1 MRRIAVLVVALLAA
15 AAPLSAQSQQSSGSP
30 VTDMMVRGRNALN
43 DLNYAQADSI
53 SRRILA
59 LGTLLSRQQ
68 QIDALQLLVASLFP
82 DEDGQQKQ
90 DTTIQVIKTL
100 VALGASQGMPREM
113 SHPKLDSLYIFVAR
127 AAQPAK
133 LVLGSRIPGAVLYI
147 DNNPQGVLNG
157 LRNVLVPAGKQVQL
171 SIRADGCVP
180 WDTAI
185 TTQSA
190 DSLRIGY
197 RSPRCSK

>member
-1 MRRIAVLVVALLAA
+1 MRRIALLAVLLV
-15 AAPLSAQSQQSSGSP
+15 AAPLAAQTQQSGSP
-30 VTDMMVRGRNALN
+30 VTDMMIRGRNALN
-43 DLNYAQADSI
+43 DLNYKQADSVA
-53 SRRILA
+53 RRILA

-68 QIDALQLLVASLFP
+68 QIDALQLLVAAMYP
-82 DEDGQQKQ
+82 DEDGQQQQ
-90 DTTIQVIKTL
+90 DTTIQLIKSL
-100 VALGASQGMPREM
+100 VALGADKGIPREM
-113 SHPKLDSLYIFVAR
+113 SHPKLDSLFIFVAR

-133 LVLGSRIPGAVLYI
+133 LLLGSRTPGAVLYV
-147 DNNPQGVLNG
+147 DNNPQGVLTG

-171 SIRADGCVP
+171 SIRADGCAP
-180 WDTAI
+180 WDTLI

>member
-1 MRRIAVLVVALLAA
+1 MKTILKVAALITCV
-15 AAPLSAQSQQSSGSP
+15 AAPLSAQSQQSGSP
-30 VTDMMVRGRNALN
+30 VTDMLVRGRNALN
-43 DLNYAQADSI
+43 DLNYRQADSTA
-53 SRRILA
+53 RRILA

-82 DEDGQQKQ
+82 DEEGQQQQ
-90 DTTIQVIKTL
+90 DTTIQLIKSL
-100 VALGASQGMPREM
+100 VALGADKGIPREM
-113 SHPKLDSLYIFVAR
+113 SHPKLDSLFIFVAR

-133 LVLGSRIPGAVLYI
+133 LLLGSRIPGAVLYI
-147 DNNPQGVLNG
+147 DNNPQGVMTG
-157 LRNVLVPAGKQVQL
+157 LRTVLIPAGKPVQL
-171 SIRADGCVP
+171 SIRADNCTP
-180 WDTAI
+180 WDTTI

>member
-1 MRRIAVLVVALLAA
+1 MRRIALLAFLVA
-15 AAPLSAQSQQSSGSP
+15 AAGPLSAQTQAGSP
-30 VTDMMVRGRNALN
+30 VTDMLIRGRNALN
-43 DLNYAQADSI
+43 DLNYRQADSTA
-53 SRRILA
+53 RRILA

-68 QIDALQLLVASLFP
+68 QIDALQLLAASLFP
-82 DEDGQQKQ
+82 DEEGQQQQ
-90 DTTIQVIKTL
+90 DTTIQIIKTL
-100 VALGASQGMPREM
+100 VALGADRGIPTEM
-113 SHPKLDSLYIFVAR
+113 SHPKLDSLFIFVAK

-133 LVLGSRIPGAVLYI
+133 LLLGSRIPGAVLYI
-147 DNNPQGVLNG
+147 DNNPQGAMSG
-157 LRNVLVPAGKQVQL
+157 LRNVLVPAGKPVQL

-180 WDTAI
+180 WDTTI

>member
-1 MRRIAVLVVALLAA
+1 MRRLAVLVVVLSAA
-15 AAPLSAQSQQSSGSP
+15 AAPVSAQSQQSGSP

-100 VALGASQGMPREM
+100 VALGANQGMPREM
-113 SHPKLDSLYIFVAR
+113 SHPKLDSLYIFVSR

-180 WDTAI
+180 WDTSI